1 MSSIVFSADLETTQ
15 LERGLKSSAKSFD
28 AWVME
33 QVIKVRKL
41 DDEVKKLS
49 DSIDKAFKDKGTTPA
64 GMFEQWKAKTAE
76 LNAETDKLIELQEE
90 QARVNELTENSQQGV
105 IASLIEWGKR
115 LGVVAAAT
123 EFFKQVIN
131 STNAAAEEFSFII
144 NGAKGAL
151 QQFFQVFNSG
161 AVQGGNP
168 IENMIKGFKGA
179 KELSQAVDQYND
191 SMRSNTVINSQEIK
205 QLKELETIWRNAS
218 SAISEREE
226 ALNDWIKIKQAAA
239 DRELNIERSLNDALV
254 REIQNRPNL
263 QGITAKQ
270 VESFATIY
278 ATNPEL
284 VKKAEEFWKFSNS
297 AEAAMG
303 PKNVETY
310 ERLKK
315 ELEALIPIG
324 MTFDDALSAARIN
337 ASLND
342 KQINALTDS
351 YKRFYAAQAGGAE
364 VEAQV
369 ARWMGSLTNK
379 EGKELEKMSDIQA
392 QIDKQTKLLSEAV
405 KAGNTEEAKAISA
418 KIVLLKEELSV
429 REKLIKAYITA
440 AGVEGIPLPAQAQI
454 PGMPSVI
461 PVTGKNKS
469 WDKLR
474 SEMSSLQEPNKKII
488 EQNEK
493 RQKGYNKATEESLER
508 QVELREK
515 IAESLAEFVN
525 RLSDALGLDEDTAR
539 FLGETMDSIQRAA
552 SGDFIGA
559 GLSMLTGVISALPDH
574 AKRFEAEIQK
584 MNDLLKEQSRLVD
597 LASRSGG
604 IELEKKKE
612 VDLALQR
619 YLEVKEAA
627 EYWSD
632 KLDKSIGGIFYG
644 RRKSKAEEFAQ
655 LEKESLAFYE
665 DILQE
670 YEDLV
675 AGGVTQNTIADS
687 IARGFQE
694 GKTSVDD
701 FADYLN
707 TILLE
712 AVMAIFSKEILG
724 EEINRLTANIGD
736 YLGDNKLTTEEKEA
750 LKKEFQEIAA
760 SKEQLW
766 KDLSGAL
773 DMGSIGS
780 PDALSGALRKEL
792 TEETGSELLGIFRRS
807 ADDQRA
813 IKDYSMAGVTH
824 LVNIEKNTF
833 DTVARLDTAI
843 VELKNIASNTKPS
856 YSAAI

>member
-1 MSSIVFSADLETTQ
+1 MSSIVFSADLETTK

-28 AWVME
+28 VWIME

-41 DDEVKKLS
+41 DDEVKKLGE
-49 DSIDKAFKDKGTTPA
+49 SIDKAFSEKRAVPS
-64 GMFEQWKAKTAE
+64 GMYEEWKVKTAE
-76 LNAETDKLIELQEE
+76 LNTETEKLITLQEE
-90 QARVNELTENSQQGV
+90 QAKVNETTEDSQQGV

-115 LGVVAAAT
+115 LGIVAAAT

-131 STNAAAEEFSFII
+131 STNASAEEFSFII

-151 QQFFQVFNSG
+151 QQFFQVFNTG
-161 AVQGGNP
+161 AGQTGNP

-191 SMRSNTVINSQEIK
+191 SFRSNAVINAQEIK
-205 QLKELETIWRNAS
+205 QLKELETIWRNS
-218 SAISEREE
+218 SNAISEREA
-226 ALNDWIKIKQAAA
+226 ALNDWIKVKQEAAT
-239 DRELNIERSLNDALV
+239 RELNIEKNLNNALI

-263 QGITAKQ
+263 QGITEKQ

-310 ERLKK
+310 QRLKK
-315 ELEALIPIG
+315 ELQALIPIG
-324 MTFDDALSAARIN
+324 MTFDDVMSAARIN

-342 KQINALTDS
+342 KQIDALTDS
-351 YKRFYAAQAGGAE
+351 YKRLYTAQAGGAE

-369 ARWMGSLTNK
+369 ARWMGSITNK

-405 KAGNTEEAKAISA
+405 KAGNAEEAKSISA

-440 AGVEGIPLPAQAQI
+440 AGVEGMPIPSQLQL

-461 PVTGKNKS
+461 PATGKNKS

-474 SEMSSLQEPNKKII
+474 SEMASLQDPNKKVI
-488 EQNEK
+488 EQAEK

-508 QVELREK
+508 QRELRIK
-515 IAESLAEFVN
+515 IAETTGEFVN

-552 SGDFIGA
+552 DGDYIGA
-559 GLSMLTGVISALPDH
+559 GLSMLSGVLSKLPDQ
-574 AKRFEAEIQK
+574 AKRFQAEIQK
-584 MNDLLKEQSRLVD
+584 MNDLLEEQSRLVD

-604 IELEKKKE
+604 MELEKQKE
-612 VDLALQR
+612 VDLALKR
-619 YLEVKEAA
+619 YLEVKKAA
-627 EYWSD
+627 EYWAD

-644 RRKSKAEEFAQ
+644 KRKSKAEEFAQ
-655 LEKESLAFYE
+655 LEKETRASYE

-670 YEDLV
+670 YEDIV

-707 TILLE
+707 TILLD
-712 AVMAIFSKEILG
+712 AVTAVFTKEILG
-724 EEINRLTANIGD
+724 KEITKLTENIGD
-736 YLGDNKLTTEEKEA
+736 YLNDNKLTAEEKSA
-750 LKKEFQEIAA
+750 LKKEFQEIAD
-760 SKEQLW
+760 SKKQLW
-766 KDLSGAL
+766 KDLSGEL
-773 DMGSIGS
+773 NLGTIGT
-780 PDALSGALRKEL
+780 PAGLTGAIRREI
-792 TEETGSELLGIFRRS
+792 TEETGTELAGLFRRS
-807 ADDQRA
+807 ADDTRVV
-813 IKDYSMAGVTH
+813 KDYSIMGVNH
-824 LVNIEKNTF
+824 LIGIEANTAA
-833 DTVARLDTAI
+833 TVDQLKLAVI
-843 VELKNIASNTKPS
+843 ELKSIVTNTKQVPAGS
-856 YSAAI
+856 L